1 MLDLP
6 EWLDL
11 AQVVHLVQLID
22 WVQMAEFVDLVS
34 MADLVHVIDSVEVL
48 CWYLPMYSVSAEE
61 FGKGPCVEDTLEMI
75 LLDNNP
81 YHVLFFHLHE

>member
-1 MLDLP
+1 M
-6 EWLDL
+6 
-11 AQVVHLVQLID
+11 VD
-22 WVQMAEFVDLVS
+22 WVQMAEFVDLVDLVS